1 MSRLSRIA
9 FSLCFLLPLFLSSQE
24 ELKMSIALLGNE
36 LIADVNVDQDPFVKG
51 IGQVTELTGKQFKGM
66 EESQKLAMLMV
77 VHKSGKTDFEVH
89 ATPALPPE
97 KEKAYL
103 DALKRLSI
111 PNTKLVD
118 FPILLLVH
126 ADLKDLP
133 NDFKNLELPADKA
146 DAAYVKAGLK
156 EKMMLNK
163 TYAVEQVLPVLSA
176 YEIIVDKQFAGVKG
190 LGTTIRQK
198 DFKKTQDVSALTS
211 HNSDYWR
218 ANMEMSVGNQL
229 IPATKIAMLVSQG
242 EFDHAM
248 KYVEIIRLFAEP
260 KSAAGAY
267 LKEISRRLKE
277 FNRAL
282 QTEINTGIAEHDKGN
297 YERAMAIYKEILDQ
311 YPNSAAAKYEL
322 YYSQNALDLK
332 NKTVTTSD
340 RKLWD
345 ESKASIYHSN
355 PLYPMDVRA
364 GNGKEMY
371 LLFRR
376 QATQSLFKDDKT
388 TLKDVYTY
396 ADIAMDLGV
405 YDFAAQLFWLS
416 ATYDKDQEGAITK
429 FLYCLE
435 KLGVKDIKENFKGD
449 FEKAF
454 AELEKKKQEDMEN
467 DPMYKSFGK

>member
-1 MSRLSRIA
+1 MNRLFRIA
-9 FSLCFLLPLFLSSQE
+9 FSVFMFLPFFLSSQE

-36 LIADVNVDQDPFVKG
+36 VIADVNVDQDPFVKG

-66 EESQKLAMLMV
+66 EESQKLALLMI
-77 VHKSGKTDFEVH
+77 VHKSGKTHFEVH
-89 ATPALPPE
+89 GSPALAPD

-126 ADLKDLP
+126 AELKDLP
-133 NDFKNLELPADKA
+133 NDFKDLELPADKA
-146 DAAYVKAGLK
+146 DAIYVKAGLK
-156 EKMMLNK
+156 EKMELNK
-163 TYAVEQVLPVLSA
+163 AYAIEQVLPVLSA
-176 YEIIVDKQFAGVKG
+176 YEIMVDKQFAGVKG
-190 LGTTIRQK
+190 LGTMVRQT
-198 DFKKTQDVSALTS
+198 DFKKKQDVTALTS
-211 HNSDYWR
+211 RNSDYWR
-218 ANMEMSVGNQL
+218 ANLEMSVGNQL
-229 IPATKIAMLVSQG
+229 VPVTKIAMLVSQG

-248 KYVEIIRLFAEP
+248 KYVEMIRLVAEP
-260 KSAAGAY
+260 KSAAAAY

-277 FNRAL
+277 FNKVL
-282 QTEINTGIAEHDKGN
+282 QSEINNGIAEHDKGN
-297 YERAMAIYKEILDQ
+297 YEKAIAIYKDILAQ
-311 YPNSAAAKYEL
+311 YPHSAAAKYEL
-322 YYSQNALDLK
+322 YYSRNALDLR

-345 ESKASIYHSN
+345 ESKGSIYQSN
-355 PLYPMDVRA
+355 PLYPMNVRA
-364 GNGKEMY
+364 GSGKEMY

-376 QATQSLFKDDKT
+376 QATQHLFQDDKKA
-388 TLKDVYTY
+388 LKDIYTY

-416 ATYDKDQEGAITK
+416 ATYDKDREDAITK

-435 KLGVKDIKENFKGD
+435 KLGVKDLKENFKGD
-449 FEKAF
+449 FGKAF

-467 DPMYKSFGK
+467 DPMYKSFKK

>member
-1 MSRLSRIA
+1 MNLFSRIF
-9 FSLCFLLPLFLSSQE
+9 FSLCFFLPLILSAQE
-24 ELKMSIALLGNE
+24 ELNMSIALLGNE
-36 LIADVNVDQDPFVKG
+36 VIADVNVDQEPFVKG

-89 ATPALPPE
+89 ATPALAPE

-103 DALKRLSI
+103 DALRRLSI

-126 ADLKDLP
+126 ADLKDLAS
-133 NDFKNLELPADKA
+133 DFKNLELPADKA
-146 DAAYVKAGLK
+146 DAAYMKAELK
-156 EKMMLNK
+156 EKMAMNK
-163 TYAVEQVLPVLSA
+163 AYAVEQALPVLSA

-190 LGTTIRQK
+190 LGTSIRQK
-198 DFKKTQDVSALTS
+198 DFKKPQDVYALTS
-211 HNSDYWR
+211 RNNDYWR
-218 ANMEMSVGNQL
+218 ACLEMSAGNQL
-229 IPATKIAMLVSQG
+229 IPVTKIAMLVSQG
-242 EFDHAM
+242 EFDHAL

-260 KSAAGAY
+260 KSAATAY
-267 LKEISRRLKE
+267 LKELSRRLKE
-277 FNRAL
+277 FNKAL
-282 QTEINTGIAEHDKGN
+282 QLEINKGITEHDKGN
-297 YERAMAIYKEILDQ
+297 YENAIAIYQNILSQ

-340 RKLWD
+340 RQLWD
-345 ESKASIYHSN
+345 ISKASIYESN

-364 GNGKEMY
+364 DSGKEIY

-376 QATQSLFKDDKT
+376 QATQSLFKKDQEN
-388 TLKDVYTY
+388 LKDVYVY
-396 ADIAMDLGV
+396 ADIAMDLEV

-416 ATYDKDQEGAITK
+416 ATFDKNQDDAITK

-435 KLGVKDIKENFKGD
+435 KLGVKNIKENFKGD

-454 AELEKKKQEDMEN
+454 KDLEKKKQDDMEN
-467 DPMYKSFGK
+467 DPMYKSFKK

>member
-1 MSRLSRIA
+1 MNRFSRFF
-9 FSLCFLLPLFLSSQE
+9 FSICSYLPFTLSSQE

-36 LIADVNVDQDPFVKG
+36 VIADVNVDQDPFVKG

-89 ATPALPPE
+89 ATPALAPE

-103 DALKRLSI
+103 DALRRLSI

-126 ADLKDLP
+126 ADLKDLAS
-133 NDFKNLELPADKA
+133 DFKNLELPADKA
-146 DAAYVKAGLK
+146 DAAYMKAELK
-156 EKMMLNK
+156 EKMAMNK
-163 TYAVEQVLPVLSA
+163 AYAAEQALPVLSA
-176 YEIIVDKQFAGVKG
+176 YEIIVDKEFAGVKG

-211 HNSDYWR
+211 HNNDYWR
-218 ANMEMSVGNQL
+218 ANLEMSVGNQL
-229 IPATKIAMLVSQG
+229 IPVTKIAMLMSQG

-248 KYVEIIRLFAEP
+248 KYMEIVHLFAEP
-260 KSAAGAY
+260 KSVAAAY
-267 LKEISRRLKE
+267 LKEMLRRLKE
-277 FNRAL
+277 FNKAL
-282 QTEINTGIAEHDKGN
+282 QSKINTGIAEHDKGN
-297 YERAMAIYKEILDQ
+297 YEKAIAIYKDILSQ

-345 ESKASIYHSN
+345 ESKASIYQSN

-364 GNGKEMY
+364 GSGKEMY

-376 QATQSLFKDDKT
+376 QATQSLFKEEKKT
-388 TLKDVYTY
+388 MKDVYTY

-416 ATYDKDQEGAITK
+416 ITYDKDQEGALSR

-435 KLGVKDIKENFKGD
+435 KLNVKTMREHFKGD
-449 FEKAF
+449 FEKTF
-454 AELEKKKQEDMEN
+454 RDLEKEKQEEMEN
-467 DPMYKSFGK
+467 DPMYKSFKK